1 MEIKDVL
8 ERLTSKKASEEA
20 IREIIEYH
28 VTAALRAA
36 SEKVVM
42 YDANDIDNPEEDESG
57 MPYEYYTVD
66 KDSIINAYPLTNI
79 K

>member
-28 VTAALRAA
+28 VTAALQAA
-36 SEKVVM
+36 SEACENEV
-42 YDANDIDNPEEDESG
+42 E
-57 MPYEYYTVD
+57 
-66 KDSIINAYPLTNI
+66 KDFITTDLIINAYPLI
-79 K
+79 KIK

>member
-36 SEKVVM
+36 KEKVTTKE
-42 YDANDIDNPEEDESG
+42 DIAIFQEG
-57 MPYEYYTVD
+57 QYIQTIID
-66 KDSIINAYPLTNI
+66 KDSIINAYPLINI

>member
-8 ERLTSKKASEEA
+8 ERLTSRKASEEA

-28 VTAALRAA
+28 VTAALKAA
-36 SEKVVM
+36 SENAEKE
-42 YDANDIDNPEEDESG
+42 DIGGPDRDG
-57 MPYEYYTVD
+57 TWKPYYIINE
-66 KDSIINAYPLTNI
+66 KSIINAYPLNNI

>member
-8 ERLTSKKASEEA
+8 ERLTSRKASEEA

-28 VTAALRAA
+28 VTAALKATI
-36 SEKVVM
+36 EKATIETKCYEFGDM
-42 YDANDIDNPEEDESG
+42 DE
-57 MPYEYYTVD
+57 YHVIN